1 MINNKFEI
9 LKQPSSIAINST
21 ILSSQQPVDKEALE
35 IILFATEGGL
45 GCRETAEDIAAII
58 KHSINLNQDFFDII
72 KELIASDYFFPT
84 PQIAGLVDTY
94 LTRVGDIFE
103 APEDD
108 FEIDEFREISPEE
121 KEECYGF

>member
-1 MINNKFEI
+1 MSDKFGI
-9 LKQPSSIAINST
+9 LKQPSSISINST
-21 ILSSQQPVDKEALE
+21 ILSSQQPVDEEALE

-45 GCRETAEDIAAII
+45 GCRETAEYIAQTIESSADFD
-58 KHSINLNQDFFDII
+58 QDFFDII

-84 PQIAGLVDTY
+84 PQIAGLIYTY

>member
-1 MINNKFEI
+1 MSDKFGI

-35 IILFATEGGL
+35 IILFATESGL

-72 KELIASDYFFPT
+72 KELIASDYFFPN
-84 PQIAGLVDTY
+84 PQIAGLIDTY
-94 LTRVGDIFE
+94 LTRVGDVFE

-108 FEIDEFREISPEE
+108 FEMDEFGEISPEEE